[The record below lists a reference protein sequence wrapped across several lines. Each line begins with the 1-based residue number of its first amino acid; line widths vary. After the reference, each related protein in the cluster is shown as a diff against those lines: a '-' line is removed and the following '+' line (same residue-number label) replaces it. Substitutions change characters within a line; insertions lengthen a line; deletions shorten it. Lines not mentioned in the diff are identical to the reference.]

1 MRGVVSLVALAGACA
16 PGVTAVTPAAPAVE
30 PLVVPGLPEAVAIH
44 HEIASHRASQL
55 DPVALAAARSASI
68 DHVVSAGAV
77 RESMAALGSGL
88 WPYVLVGWG
97 SDDEIAQQLDR
108 SLAELRGEVGELG
121 EVATATASGP
131 AGHVGVLI
139 AVPPPSLP
147 IALDHEGDSTVVH
160 VAWHWAFEPAAFAV
174 TTTASKRLDATRT
187 DDGLAVALDC
197 ARGPALEITDG
208 DRVVA
213 SIVDACGAL
222 GAPGAG
228 GSAGDIGPPAATR
241 PEFEQRV
248 FALIN
253 RERVAHGRAALA
265 WDEDAFAFARAH
277 SADMAKY
284 TYIGHEAPGGAT
296 LKGRV
301 AAAAFHVEAARENVG
316 HAWGPGEAHI
326 AFMGSPGHR
335 ENLLAGDVDRGAVG
349 IASDPRDPKA
359 FYITEFFRR

>member
-1 MRGVVSLVALAGACA
+1 MRGAVFIALAGACA
-16 PGVTAVTPAAPAVE
+16 PRVAGVTPAAPTVE
-30 PLVVPGLPEAVAIH
+30 PLVVPGLPEAVEVHHDIAI
-44 HEIASHRASQL
+44 HRASQL
-55 DPVALAAARSASI
+55 DPVALAAARSASV

-77 RESMAALGSGL
+77 RETMAALGSGL

-97 SDDEIAQQLDR
+97 SDDEIAQQLER
-108 SLAELRGEVGELG
+108 SLAELRAEVGELG

-131 AGHVGVLI
+131 AGHVGVVI

-147 IALDHEGDSTVVH
+147 IALDREGDSTVVH
-160 VAWHWAFEPAAFAV
+160 VAWHWAFEPAVFAV

-228 GSAGDIGPPAATR
+228 GSAGDIGPPATTR
-241 PEFEQRV
+241 PEIEQRV

-265 WDEDAFAFARAH
+265 WDEAAFAFARAH
-277 SADMAKY
+277 SADMARY
-284 TYIGHEAPGGAT
+284 TYIGHEAPGGGV
-296 LKGRV
+296 LKERV
-301 AAAAFHVEAARENVG
+301 AAAQLRVEAARENVG
-316 HAWGPGEAHI
+316 HAWGPGEAHV

-335 ENLLAGDVDRGAVG
+335 ENLLADDVERGAVG
-349 IASDPRDPKA
+349 IAADPHDPRA